1 MLAPRLNYPIKRTG
15 TASIHH
21 PKQAR
26 QGQCQAR
33 DHGDLWLLERN
44 QLEEIG
50 KFLGAFFRTL
60 QSSYLFAIVPML
72 MLGAIDDIRTLG

>member
-1 MLAPRLNYPIKRTG
+1 MLAPRRNYPIKRTG
-15 TASIHH
+15 TGSIHH
-21 PKQAR
+21 PKQAG

-50 KFLGAFFRTL
+50 KFL